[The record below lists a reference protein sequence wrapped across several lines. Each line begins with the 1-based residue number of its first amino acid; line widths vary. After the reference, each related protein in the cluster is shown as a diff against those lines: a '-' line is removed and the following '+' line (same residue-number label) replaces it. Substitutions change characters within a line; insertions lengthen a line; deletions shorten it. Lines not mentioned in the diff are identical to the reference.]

1 MINNPPKILI
11 IKIMKIKKKIIKMKK
26 IKKIKKKKEKKKKIK
41 TTTKNQIKKIMMK
54 IKTYNKQ
61 IKFLDSNRRITN
73 TDIKNSSTLILEEK
87 ECNIFNG
94 EKIKI
99 NALGMIGG
107 KGVGDGVAIFGSN
120 SNKLEESSNMNTGEL
135 Y

>member
-1 MINNPPKILI
+1 
-11 IKIMKIKKKIIKMKK
+11 MKK

-41 TTTKNQIKKIMMK
+41 MRIKNQIKKIIMK

-73 TDIKNSSTLILEEK
+73 TDIKDSSTLILEEK
-87 ECNIFNG
+87 ECNIFNE

-99 NALGMIGG
+99 NAFGMIGG
-107 KGVGDGVAIFGSN
+107 RGR
-120 SNKLEESSNMNTGEL
+120 
-135 Y
+135 